1 MFKKNKKNQAVEKQ
15 LIGLRKFNFVMA
27 VFHGLQAIAIIV
39 LSKSFSLPIS
49 GNYLSFNEQTKA
61 LEPAVTNLFTISLPV
76 LIAVFLFLSSAA
88 HLCIATVYNKRY
100 NADLKKGM
108 NRVRWFEYSL
118 SASIMILAISLLV
131 GIYDLVSLVAMFSL
145 VAIMNLLG
153 LVMEVHNQTTK
164 KTNWLSYWI
173 GCLAGLVPWL
183 AIAFYFWLSADNG
196 SSAPTFVYWIF
207 ISIFVFFN
215 CFAIN
220 MVLQYKK
227 IGPWKDYLFGERA
240 YIILSLVA
248 KSLLAW
254 QVFAGTL
261 RL

>member
-1 MFKKNKKNQAVEKQ
+1 MFGIKSKKKAVEKQ
-15 LIGLRKFNFVMA
+15 LSGLRTFNFVMA
-27 VFHGLQAIAIIV
+27 GLHAVQAVAIIV
-39 LSKSFSLPIS
+39 LSKNFSLPIS
-49 GNYLSFNEQTKA
+49 GNYLNFNENSQS
-61 LEPAVTNLFTISLPV
+61 LEPAVTNLFSVSLPL
-76 LIAVFLFLSSAA
+76 LITLFLLLSAGA
-88 HLCIATVYNKRY
+88 HLFIATVYNKRY
-100 NADLKKGM
+100 NTDLKKGI

-118 SASIMILAISLLV
+118 SASTMILAVSLLV

-164 KTNWLSYWI
+164 KTNWLSYYI
-173 GCLAGLVPWL
+173 GCLAGIIPWL

-207 ISIFVFFN
+207 VSIFLFFN

-227 IGPWKDYLFGERA
+227 VGPWKDYIYGERV

-248 KSLLAW
+248 KSALA
-254 QVFAGTL
+254 
-261 RL
+261 